1 MNYQDQLFEAIEII
15 AKKQLEKQSFSK
27 IIKGNIISEE
37 PNEDGSYN
45 ILYLD
50 ATIKAYPQNISL
62 KYSKGETVFI
72 LLPNGQLNERKT
84 IMGTTA
90 NRPDNAPSIDI
101 TEEDIK
107 DILDTVVAT
116 GRNYITAPKETIN
129 LNKDLRTYPITI
141 DPLFLKHYVRSQSH
155 MRLRCRVES
164 NFDRF
169 NLPENFSY
177 GAKIK
182 IVYSNN
188 TEKVFDFSYL
198 NMRGNVYNLNNY
210 VQDIVFEIPTSLT
223 PIEATG
229 ELYLTGSNVG
239 ANNYVKFSELS
250 LELLSDVL
258 TDIITNRR
266 YTVSLISDSGT
277 VFDEEAT
284 NNVKLICQVI
294 SEDGIE
300 VDPFGLSFK
309 YEWYSITF
317 DNDGNKIK
325 PAIPIGT
332 DRELIVNLGEQDIS
346 IAYYECDVYPN
357 EITKIKKLDI

>member
-1 MNYQDQLFEAIEII
+1 
-15 AKKQLEKQSFSK
+15 
-27 IIKGNIISEE
+27 
-37 PNEDGSYN
+37 
-45 ILYLD
+45 
-50 ATIKAYPQNISL
+50 
-62 KYSKGETVFI
+62 
-72 LLPNGQLNERKT
+72 
-84 IMGTTA
+84 
-90 NRPDNAPSIDI
+90 
-101 TEEDIK
+101 
-107 DILDTVVAT
+107 
-116 GRNYITAPKETIN
+116 
-129 LNKDLRTYPITI
+129 
-141 DPLFLKHYVRSQSH
+141 
-155 MRLRCRVES
+155 
-164 NFDRF
+164 
-169 NLPENFSY
+169 
-177 GAKIK
+177 
-182 IVYSNN
+182 
-188 TEKVFDFSYL
+188 
-198 NMRGNVYNLNNY
+198 MRGNIYNLNNY

-229 ELYLTGSNVG
+229 ELYLTGLNVG
-239 ANNYVKFSELS
+239 ANSYVKFSELS

-325 PAIPIGT
+325 PALPIGT